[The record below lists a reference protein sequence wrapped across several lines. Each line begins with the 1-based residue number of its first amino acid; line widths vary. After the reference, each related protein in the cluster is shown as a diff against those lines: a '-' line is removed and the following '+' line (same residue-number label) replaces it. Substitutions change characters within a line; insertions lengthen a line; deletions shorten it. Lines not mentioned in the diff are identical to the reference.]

1 MNSLL
6 DGSAGKVIVIDEA
19 YVLAQSSFGREVL
32 DTLVERVQEGANF
45 VVLLLGY
52 EDKLREM
59 LRTCNPGLERRF
71 RLESAFIFDDFD
83 DDILIEIMLAMAMK
97 RELSLAPKV
106 WIFLFLNPLCVQCRA
121 SFVFMFRQRVNIS
134 IYAPR
139 LFIIFF
145 FCIIHSQRV
154 IDCTLNLSKLDH
166 D

>member
-1 MNSLL
+1 VNLLL

-19 YVLAQSSFGREVL
+19 YVLAQSSYGREVL

-106 WIFLFLNPLCVQCRA
+106 WIFLSLNPLCVNVVQVLFSCFA
-121 SFVFMFRQRVNIS
+121 NVLIS
-134 IYAPR
+134 
-139 LFIIFF
+139 LSLLHFCLSFF
-145 FCIIHSQRV
+145 FRTIHSQRV
-154 IDCTLNLSKLDH
+154 TERMYLKPFQA
-166 D
+166 